1 MWRLSETLLPRR
13 RQEVFETPESPEEAD
28 SPAKAVKHVR
38 FPDGLRTPPKILE
51 SHQFNQEEIDLAEE
65 NARLKE
71 QPPSQACDLCK
82 LFYLSHSF
90 SSSNWVITSVTLG
103 YQIQKLGLLDNLS
116 FLCGSLFRFLE
127 ISLKA
132 FKVI

>member
-1 MWRLSETLLPRR
+1 MGQQQDYSSEDQLTVYEIVRRKVTTYVWRLSETLLPRR
-13 RQEVFETPESPEEAD
+13 RLEVSETPESLDGAVLEAD

-82 LFYLSHSF
+82 LFYLSHNFPSF
-90 SSSNWVITSVTLG
+90 
-103 YQIQKLGLLDNLS
+103 KGLSDS
-116 FLCGSLFRFLE
+116 
-127 ISLKA
+127 KA
-132 FKVI
+132 WFVR

>member
-1 MWRLSETLLPRR
+1 MTVYEIVRRKVTTYVWRLSETLLPRR
-13 RQEVFETPESPEEAD
+13 RQEVFATPESPEEGD

-82 LFYLSHSF
+82 LFLF
-90 SSSNWVITSVTLG
+90 VT
-103 YQIQKLGLLDNLS
+103 
-116 FLCGSLFRFLE
+116 
-127 ISLKA
+127 
-132 FKVI
+132 

>member
-13 RQEVFETPESPEEAD
+13 RQEAFETPECPEEAG

-82 LFYLSHSF
+82 LF
-90 SSSNWVITSVTLG
+90 
-103 YQIQKLGLLDNLS
+103 
-116 FLCGSLFRFLE
+116 LFV
-127 ISLKA
+127 S
-132 FKVI
+132 

>member
-1 MWRLSETLLPRR
+1 MTVYEIVRRKVTTYVWRLSETLLPRR
-13 RQEVFETPESPEEAD
+13 RQDGFETPESPEEAVLEAD

-82 LFYLSHSF
+82 LF
-90 SSSNWVITSVTLG
+90 
-103 YQIQKLGLLDNLS
+103 
-116 FLCGSLFRFLE
+116 LFV
-127 ISLKA
+127 S
-132 FKVI
+132 

>member
-1 MWRLSETLLPRR
+1 MTVYEIVRRKVTTYVWRLSETLLPRR
-13 RQEVFETPESPEEAD
+13 RQDVFETPESLDGAVLETD

-82 LFYLSHSF
+82 LF
-90 SSSNWVITSVTLG
+90 
-103 YQIQKLGLLDNLS
+103 
-116 FLCGSLFRFLE
+116 LFV
-127 ISLKA
+127 S
-132 FKVI
+132 